1 MTKNDIQ
8 KKRTTVFSADAAGY
22 SRLMCRDE
30 ITTVIT
36 LTRHREIM
44 TDLVEAHQGRVVDAV
59 GDNLMAEFHC
69 AADAVTCA
77 LAVQQKLH
85 DENTNQPEDRQMWF
99 RIGINYGDV
108 IAAGKRIY
116 GTGVNISARLESMA
130 DPGGICIS
138 REVLER
144 VKPRM
149 PLQVESMGQYRMK
162 NMCRPID
169 LYRIV
174 PTHQEDPETKTE
186 IQHSHYKED

>member
-1 MTKNDIQ
+1 MTRNDIK

-22 SRLMCRDE
+22 SRLMCRDD

-36 LTRHREIM
+36 LTRYRKIM
-44 TDLVEAHQGRVVDAV
+44 T
-59 GDNLMAEFHC
+59 
-69 AADAVTCA
+69 A

-85 DENTNQPEDRQMWF
+85 DENTNQSMDKQMRF

-116 GTGVNISARLESMA
+116 GTGVNIAARLESMA

-144 VKPRM
+144 VKSRL

-162 NMCRPID
+162 NMCRQID

-174 PTHQEDPETKTE
+174 PTHQEDPPVKAK
-186 IQHSHYKED
+186 IKLQPN

>member
-1 MTKNDIQ
+1 MTKNDIK
-8 KKRTTVFSADAAGY
+8 KKRTTIFSADAAGY

-36 LTRHREIM
+36 LTRYREIM
-44 TDLVEAHQGRVVDAV
+44 TALVEAHQGRVVDAV
-59 GDNLMAEFHC
+59 GDNLLAEFSC
-69 AADAVTCA
+69 AVDAVTCA
-77 LAVQQKLH
+77 QAVQQKLH
-85 DENTNQPEDRQMWF
+85 DKNRNQPIDKQMRF

-116 GTGVNISARLESMA
+116 GTGVNIAARLESMA

-138 REVLER
+138 SEVLDR
-144 VKPRM
+144 VKPWM
-149 PLQVESMGQYRMK
+149 PLQVESMGQYQIK

-174 PTHQEDPETKTE
+174 QTDQESPQAKTD
-186 IQHSHYKED
+186 IQHKEE